1 MIRTCTSDGGVSPAT
16 GAELFSMIKLLAL
29 AGVLGSVALVATATG
44 GIDEL
49 RSQLPD
55 VRSPFNEVNAALR
68 GAQDR
73 ERQWDNVVKQANSIC
88 SHQRQSRFVLEP
100 TLPADG
106 TRYARAIRIELARA
120 RNIQSELL
128 LLRPPAN
135 YAGPYSLFL
144 RKRQEVMSA
153 LVRLK
158 SATKKERQEEYAD
171 AVHLVGQRRAFVDSY
186 PATVGMPACAW

>member
-1 MIRTCTSDGGVSPAT
+1 
-16 GAELFSMIKLLAL
+16 MIKVLAL
-29 AGVLGSVALVATATG
+29 AGVVGTVALVATATG
-44 GIDEL
+44 RIDEL

-55 VRSPFNEVNAALR
+55 LRSPFNEVNAALK

-73 ERQWDNVVKQANSIC
+73 ERQWDNMVKQANSVC
-88 SHQRQSRFVLEP
+88 ARHRRSRFVLEP

-106 TRYARAIRIELARA
+106 APYVRAIRIELARA

-144 RKRQEVMSA
+144 RNRQEVLAA
-153 LVRLK
+153 LERLK
-158 SATKKERQEEYAD
+158 SATRMRSHEEYAD
-171 AVHLVGQRRAFVDSY
+171 AARLVRQRKAFVDDY